1 VAKYVLVYTG
11 GVTMP
16 ASEAEFQAQLAD
28 WGAWY
33 GSLGDA
39 LVDGGAPFGP
49 SATVSAGGAV
59 REGAPSGLTGYTII
73 EADDLASAGARA
85 NGCPIL
91 AGGGSVEVYEVHE
104 IM

>member
-1 VAKYVLVYTG
+1 MANYVLVYKG
-11 GVTMP
+11 GVSMP
-16 ASEAEFQAQLAD
+16 ASEAEFQAQIAD

-39 LVDGGAPFGP
+39 VVDPGNPFGP
-49 SATVSAGGAV
+49 STVVSAGGAV
-59 REGAPSGLTGYTII
+59 TPGAPSDLTGYTILR
-73 EADDLASAGARA
+73 ADDLASASAKA